1 MRISDW
7 SSDVCSSDLADA
19 ELEDQLKDTITDA
32 FAAAGI
38 PVDDGLYDQFARDIR
53 NDVIG
58 YGPIED
64 LLNDDSVTEVM
75 VNGPDIVFAERA
87 GKVVEVASGFVDAQ
101 HVRRVIDKIVTAV
114 GRRID
119 ESSPMVDARLPDGS
133 RVNAIIKS
141 EEPTSPNS

>member
-38 PVDDGLYDQFARDIR
+38 PVDDGLYDQFARDLR

-64 LLNDDSVTEVM
+64 LLNDARVTAVM
-75 VNGPDIVFAERA
+75 VNGPHLVSA
-87 GKVVEVASGFVDAQ
+87 GPTGQVVVVASGSVSWAS
-101 HVRRVIDKIVTAV
+101 RLGGKACV
-114 GRRID
+114 GTYCCWLLAKA
-119 ESSPMVDARLPDGS
+119 ES
-133 RVNAIIKS
+133 
-141 EEPTSPNS
+141 

>member
-1 MRISDW
+1 
-7 SSDVCSSDLADA
+7 
-19 ELEDQLKDTITDA
+19 
-32 FAAAGI
+32 
-38 PVDDGLYDQFARDIR
+38 
-53 NDVIG
+53 
-58 YGPIED
+58 
-64 LLNDDSVTEVM
+64 M

-133 RVNAIIKS
+133 RVHAIIPPLAIDGPFLTIRKFANAPFMAAALVGFATLDERGVRFPLACIEGRQNIIILGGS
-141 EEPTSPNS
+141 GTATT